1 MELAQYLICITA
13 RHEPAKDQHE
23 MEHKMIWQKK
33 KNGKSGSSK
42 GKTTYAN
49 EQELLQSVIESI
61 GPRPAC
67 LKKLSLPALGCLAY
81 LFKAKMEND
90 CFVEGHEIIN
100 KLVYDPE
107 ETITYLEGLGT
118 LKTANWIH
126 LSDPPAG
133 VFTDQPPF
141 CWMKSTIEFGETFHK
156 QIGKAGV
163 TSRQFS
169 CNDSYL
175 DAVFSYLQT
184 LIREDNIAFKV
195 RNPDIDLATSTPYN
209 WYQAIARRIE
219 VSTTPLPAAAIIKN
233 FSLSIYQYLCLIGL
247 LGQKEGDLDY
257 DFNDTSDV
265 VRLFALGRISRKKMK
280 DHLFSEKSPLLQ
292 KKLVESTSGAFG
304 ERIQLTQLAM
314 TSLLGKLDATT
325 STKELQARIKK
336 QTIFDYDEPT
346 VKKDSLLLPASVME
360 SLRSLLFSE
369 TKLGQRI
376 RKQWHASLPAAWG
389 SPTGSTVLLYG
400 PPGTGKT
407 LTAQYLACELKLP
420 LLKIDASK
428 VLSCWVGES
437 EQQVKRIFADYTML
451 QTQLGRSPLLLLNEA
466 DQLLGARGAGEHAVD
481 KMHNNMQNLLLEGL
495 ERFTGILV
503 ATTNRR
509 ELLDEAFSR
518 RFTYK
523 LELPHPDKPLR
534 IDLWKTHLPIKR
546 LADDV
551 DISQLADLGLSG
563 GEIRLV
569 VERAVRLA
577 AFRGSTK
584 LNHTTLHAI
593 AQEELA
599 NRMKQ
604 SSLKQK
610 IGF

>member
-13 RHEPAKDQHE
+13 RHEPAKDEYETEQ
-23 MEHKMIWQKK
+23 KALWQKK
-33 KNGKSGSSK
+33 KKGKAGTSK
-42 GKTTYAN
+42 GKITYAD
-49 EQELLQSVIESI
+49 ELELLTSIIESI

-67 LKKLSLPALGCLAY
+67 LKKLSVQALGSLAY
-81 LFKAKMEND
+81 LFKVKMEHD
-90 CFVEGHEIIN
+90 CYTEAHEVVSS
-100 KLVYDPE
+100 LVYDPE
-107 ETITYLEGLGT
+107 QTVVYLNALGE
-118 LKTANWIH
+118 LKTAGWIH
-126 LSDPPAG
+126 LSDPPLSS
-133 VFTDQPPF
+133 FTNQPPF
-141 CWMKSTIEFGETFHK
+141 CWMKSNIELGQTFH
-156 QIGKAGV
+156 QNMGGNKAN
-163 TSRQFS
+163 TRQFS

-175 DAVFSYLQT
+175 DEVYSYLQT
-184 LIREDNIAFKV
+184 VIRDDSSIFKV
-195 RNPDIDLATSTPYN
+195 RDPDADLNSIRPYN
-209 WYQAIARRIE
+209 WYQIIARRVE
-219 VSTTPLPAAAIIKN
+219 VSAVPLPAAAVIKN
-233 FSLSIYQYLCLIGL
+233 YSLSIFQYLFLVGL
-247 LGQKEGDLDY
+247 LGQKEGDLNYEFD
-257 DFNDTSDV
+257 DTNDA
-265 VRLFALGRISRKKMK
+265 VRLFANGRICRKRMK
-280 DHLFSEKSPLLQ
+280 EHLLGEKSPLMR
-292 KKLVESTSGAFG
+292 KKLIESSRGAFG
-304 ERIQLTQLAM
+304 EQIRLTQLAM
-314 TSLLGKLDATT
+314 INLLGELDATKNG
-325 STKELQARIKK
+325 KELQNRIKK
-336 QTIFDYDEPT
+336 QTLFDYEEPT
-346 VKKDSLLLPASVME
+346 IKQDALLLPAPVME

-400 PPGTGKT
+400 SPGTGKT
-407 LTAQYLACELKLP
+407 LTAQYLASELKLP

-437 EQQVKRIFADYTML
+437 EQNVRRLFDDYSML

-466 DQLLGARGAGEHAVD
+466 DQLLGARGAGEHAVE
-481 KMHNNMQNLLLEGL
+481 KMQNNMQNLLLEGL

-523 LELPHPDKPLR
+523 LELPEPDKPLR
-534 IDLWKTHLPIKR
+534 MELWKTHLPVKR

-551 DISQLADLGLSG
+551 NISQLADLGLSG

-584 LNHTTLHAI
+584 LDHATLLTI

-604 SSLKQK
+604 HGLKQR